1 MAIRMHH
8 PAEEAPLLD
17 VVLRIAD
24 GERDADPEKPE
35 LRWWPIPSLCADSVA
50 FSPQC
55 DTDEE
60 TKILLW
66 DEASRKTSHD
76 RIHFSDTELRDAQG
90 AVLGVDADIDEVRF
104 LWRSFTLAC
113 NDAVEYVAV
122 QDEIYWAEF
131 VIDREQ
137 KLSLI
142 HI

>member
-1 MAIRMHH
+1 M
-8 PAEEAPLLD
+8 
-17 VVLRIAD
+17 
-24 GERDADPEKPE
+24 
-35 LRWWPIPSLCADSVA
+35 
-50 FSPQC
+50 
-55 DTDEE
+55 
-60 TKILLW
+60 LW

-104 LWRSFTLAC
+104 LWRSFTFAC

-137 KLSLI
+137 KRLGINVTVKDSDGRMPL
-142 HI
+142 HHCLDLLPWEKL